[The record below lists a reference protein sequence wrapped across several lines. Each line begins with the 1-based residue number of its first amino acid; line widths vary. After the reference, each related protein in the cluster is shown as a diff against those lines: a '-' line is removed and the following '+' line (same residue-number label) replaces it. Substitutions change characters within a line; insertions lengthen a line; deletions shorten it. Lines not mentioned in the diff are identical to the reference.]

1 MHWYCNLGVIRMKKY
16 ISLVIFLCL
25 IVVSGVTYYKKM
37 NSLSLPEEETV
48 EYAEI
53 SYGISD
59 EDPIY
64 RITDEEK
71 IAELFELVDMES
83 WKKTNYVMEY
93 SPLEYVFFEETPYRW
108 EIGISENKDGTVCYQ
123 VSVYENN
130 EPVFP
135 GGHYFISAD
144 SDKYEHVIRTLKIIQ
159 PN

>member
-1 MHWYCNLGVIRMKKY
+1 MIRMKKY

-37 NSLSLPEEETV
+37 NLLSLPEEETV

-108 EIGISENKDGTVCYQ
+108 EIG
-123 VSVYENN
+123 VYENN

-144 SDKYEHVIRTLKIIQ
+144 SDKYEDVIHTLKIIQ

>member
-1 MHWYCNLGVIRMKKY
+1 MNLF
-16 ISLVIFLCL
+16 SP
-25 IVVSGVTYYKKM
+25 
-37 NSLSLPEEETV
+37 PEEETV

-83 WKKTNYVMEY
+83 WKKTNYVMEF
-93 SPLEYVFFEETPYRW
+93 SPLEYVYFEETPYRW
-108 EIGISENKDGTVCYQ
+108 VFGFLENMDWTVFYHVSFYEI
-123 VSVYENN
+123 N

-144 SDKYEHVIRTLKIIQ
+144 SDKYEDVIHTLKIIQ

>member
-25 IVVSGVTYYKKM
+25 IVVFGVTYYKKM
-37 NSLSLPEEETV
+37 NLFSLPEEETV

-64 RITDEEK
+64 HITDEEK

-83 WKKTNYVMEY
+83 
-93 SPLEYVFFEETPYRW
+93 
-108 EIGISENKDGTVCYQ
+108 
-123 VSVYENN
+123 
-130 EPVFP
+130 
-135 GGHYFISAD
+135 
-144 SDKYEHVIRTLKIIQ
+144 
-159 PN
+159 